1 MSIGENI
8 KKYRKEKNL
17 NQQQLADLLDI
28 SKSTLTRY
36 EGDKTVPS
44 PRRLSNIAQV
54 LDVDLKD
61 IQGDFIYE
69 SEVNVILGT
78 SGSGSD
84 TAKISIPV
92 TWLDDMGID
101 RSNTSVTI
109 AYIDEKIVIEKNNK

>member
-61 IQGDFIYE
+61 IQGDYTYT
-69 SEVNVILGT
+69 SEVNVILGK
-78 SGSGSD
+78 SGTGSD

-92 TWLDDMGID
+92 TWLEDMGINED
-101 RSNTSVTI
+101 NRSVNIS
-109 AYIDEKIVIEKNNK
+109 YIDKKIIIEL